1 MKKSSVLLLASTPLH
16 LLDALILATTT
27 FQDNETII
35 VLLDQKDAR
44 YHDALQSYRQA
55 HPATFPFDA
64 CYLLGLK
71 PKKLWA
77 KLRNKRQNHRLLAE
91 IIARHKPHLIITGND
106 RKIEFDYAMDLASR
120 ERSNVTGGYMDD
132 GLHSYIPQ
140 NLAWY
145 QYTLFDTLLQ
155 RLFLG
160 RKHAIP
166 RLLGTSASV
175 KTCYFYRPDLAH
187 EALHRKQLEPLDAA
201 ALRRLPLHEI
211 LRNLSETLTKE
222 AIPSRPDATLLILP
236 HPSVKREIPGYQTII
251 DTLFALPNPLLLKC
265 HPRDAE
271 SPEAKRC
278 RNDAKCHL
286 LPADVAMELLI
297 FNITLRTVCG
307 MRSSALLTLSWLLPD
322 TTFYNLRTGDE
333 TYDRLFA
340 RFGIETIDPKECV

>member
-27 FQDNETII
+27 FHDDETVL

-55 HPATFPFDA
+55 RPDQFPFDA
-64 CYLLGLK
+64 CYLLGIK
-71 PKKLWA
+71 AKKLWA

-91 IIARHKPHLIITGND
+91 IIVRHKPQLIITGND
-106 RKIEFDYAMDLASR
+106 RKIEFDYAMDLAAR
-120 ERSNVTGGYMDD
+120 EYSDVTGGYMDD

-140 NLAWY
+140 RIAWY

-175 KTCYFYRPDLAH
+175 KTCYLYCPELANDS
-187 EALHRKQLEPLDAA
+187 LHQKRLEPLDATT
-201 ALRRLPLHEI
+201 LRHSPLHEI
-211 LRNLSETLTKE
+211 LRYLSETLTKE
-222 AIPSRPDATLLILP
+222 AIPASPDATLLILP
-236 HPSVKREIPGYQTII
+236 HPSVKKEIPGYETII
-251 DTLFALPNPLLLKC
+251 DTLFAHPNPLLLKC

-286 LPADVAMELLI
+286 LPADIAMELLI
-297 FNITLRTVCG
+297 FNITPRTVCG

-322 TTFYNLRTGDE
+322 TTFYNLRTADE

-340 RFGIETIDPKECV
+340 KFGIETIDPKECA